1 MGESGERMCEQTLYK
16 LFMKHVLTFL
26 AALIFVGCQGSRYQW
41 FDGTFE
47 EAKSVAGEKL
57 ILLKFYTNT

>member
-1 MGESGERMCEQTLYK
+1 
-16 LFMKHVLTFL
+16 MKSILTFL
-26 AALIFVGCQGSRYQW
+26 TVLIFAGCQGSRYQW

-47 EAKSVAGEKL
+47 EAKSAAGAKL

>member
-1 MGESGERMCEQTLYK
+1 
-16 LFMKHVLTFL
+16 MKHVLTFL

-47 EAKSVAGEKL
+47 EAKSAAGEKL